1 MENQWAVYTL
11 EACVLVTIV
20 ILFLSITSK
29 LKSEDPKK
37 TSSKLEEKS
46 KECSESSSKSK
57 ACSKSKECSESC
69 SKSEDSSKKN
79 NFYPL
84 RDGSPNTTVPK
95 SILCLDKCQNKIRRR
110 NVGFETQNKSFM
122 LKNTLETPQNNKSE
136 LEDNTDKSSR
146 LSEDNIGKNDYGSE
160 DNTDKS
166 SHLSE
171 DNTDKEDNKSQHSSF
186 SEDSES
192 DTDQST
198 SEEHQTLNSR
208 YKIKK
213 GLV

>member
-1 MENQWAVYTL
+1 MENQWAVYSL
-11 EACVLVTIV
+11 EACILVTIV

-46 KECSESSSKSK
+46 KECSESSSKS
-57 ACSKSKECSESC
+57 
-69 SKSEDSSKKN
+69 EDNTKKN

-84 RDGSPNTTVPK
+84 RDGLPNTTVPK
-95 SILCLDKCQNKIRRR
+95 SILCLDKCQNEIRRR

-122 LKNTLETPQNNKSE
+122 LKNTLETPKNNKSE

-146 LSEDNIGKNDYGSE
+146 LSEDNTGKNDYGSE
-160 DNTDKS
+160 DN
-166 SHLSE
+166 
-171 DNTDKEDNKSQHSSF
+171 KSQHSSY

-192 DTDQST
+192 DLEDNNSDTNQST
-198 SEEHQTLNSR
+198 SGEHQTLNSR

-213 GLV
+213 KFSITKKGLRSN